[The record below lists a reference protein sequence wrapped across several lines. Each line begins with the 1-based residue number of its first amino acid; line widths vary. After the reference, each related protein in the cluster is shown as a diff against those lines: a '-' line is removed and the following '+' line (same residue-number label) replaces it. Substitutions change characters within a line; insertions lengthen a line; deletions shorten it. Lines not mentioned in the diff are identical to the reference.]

1 MEQQRICRSCEGQT
15 NTLADFVSLDLV
27 RNFPFNSAGLSRKR
41 PRYQLWGF
49 GGVKEFEETPWNPD
63 AQLR

>member
-1 MEQQRICRSCEGQT
+1 MEQQRICCSCEGQT

-41 PRYQLWGF
+41 PSF